1 MKGESWISVIRLN
14 EYMNIISQNGLIR
27 VKLDHI
33 GRDDSNAADNVFRY
47 GSDIMGVYYDL
58 DHKPKMCVLATY
70 TCADLAITSFDDFI
84 DWRDNY
90 SSKEPEYQ
98 FMSQE
103 ECIAVDEHLT
113 EYFDEMIH
121 NTYERNNS

>member
-1 MKGESWISVIRLN
+1 MIR
-14 EYMNIISQNGLIR
+14 IISQNGLIK
-27 VKLDHI
+27 VELDYI
-33 GRDDSNAADNVFRY
+33 DRDDSNAVDNVFRY

-90 SSKEPEYQ
+90 SNEEPEYQ

-103 ECIAVDEHLT
+103 ECIAVDMALT
-113 EYFDEMIH
+113 EDLDDTIY
-121 NTYERNNS
+121 NTYTNHQK